1 LEYSANEKS
10 DRIFKSAKLILNHTI
25 IIMATALK
33 FTIATKK
40 LLQQVVKNTLVG
52 TLEEYYNIQNQELFT
67 EEALRYITVNQ
78 INRAKIFGQFP
89 NKRNSNTKLCFEFS
103 YKRAKSNQSKKYKP
117 DIAIIDLN
125 DENEITPLIA
135 IELKIQGKH
144 QDIYKC
150 HHYVSEM
157 GIHSFEIAV
166 CIIVCPF
173 KKKLPENLAQS
184 IHRKRKTPEL
194 KSNILVGTIEW
205 NHVDKDNYEP
215 EIITYWI
222 NR

>member
-1 LEYSANEKS
+1 MSA
-10 DRIFKSAKLILNHTI
+10 A
-25 IIMATALK
+25 MK

-40 LLQQVVKNTLVG
+40 LLQQVVINTLDG
-52 TLEEYYNIQNQELFT
+52 TLEEYYNIKNQDLFT

-78 INRAKIFGQFP
+78 INKAKIFGQFP

-125 DENEITPLIA
+125 EENEITPLIA

-144 QDIYKC
+144 LDIYKC
-150 HHYVSEM
+150 HHYVSNM

-173 KKKLPENLAQS
+173 KKKLPENSAQN

-194 KSNILVGTIEW
+194 KSNILVGIIEW
-205 NHVDKDNYEP
+205 DYVDKDTYKP
-215 EIITYWI
+215 ELITYWI